1 MKQKLTFTYW
11 RDGDWWLGYLD
22 DFPEH
27 WTQGESM
34 EDLKVMLADLYK
46 DLTSGEIAGIRR
58 RGEMELELA

>member
-22 DFPEH
+22 EFPDH
-27 WTQGESM
+27 WTQGESL
-34 EDLKVMLADLYK
+34 EELKVMLADLYK
-46 DLTSGEIAGIRR
+46 DLTSGEIAGIRH

>member
-22 DFPEH
+22 EFPEH

-46 DLTSGEIAGIRR
+46 DLTSGKIAGIRR